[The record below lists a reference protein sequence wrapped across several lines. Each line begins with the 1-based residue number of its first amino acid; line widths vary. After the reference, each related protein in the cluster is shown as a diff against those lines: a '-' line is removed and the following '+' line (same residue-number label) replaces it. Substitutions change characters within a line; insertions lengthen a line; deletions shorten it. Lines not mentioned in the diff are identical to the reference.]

1 MALNCCHLKGGYI
14 MQNIIDQLTIFVA
27 EWGLKVIGAIVI
39 LIAGKFIAGLLRKL
53 VVKLL
58 TKSKTDPT
66 VISFAGNLVYFLILI
81 FTVVASI
88 GKLGVPMT
96 SFIAIIGAAGL
107 AIAFAMQ
114 GSLANFAAGV
124 LILVFRPFKLGDVIT
139 AAGVTGSVKEIQIF
153 ETILATP
160 DNIRITVPNGKI
172 YGDVIKNISAYDTR
186 RVDIT
191 VGISYD
197 SSMKKAQEILE
208 GLCKDDTRVLED
220 PAPTIAVA
228 ELADS
233 SVNFVVRPWTKKE
246 DYWAV
251 KFDLTR
257 QIKESFDANGIE
269 IPFPQQVVHMI
280 TEKQAD

>member
-1 MALNCCHLKGGYI
+1 MI
-14 MQNIIDQLTIFVA
+14 
-27 EWGLKVIGAIVI
+27 
-39 LIAGKFIAGLLRKL
+39 RKL
-53 VVKLL
+53 VTKLL
-58 TKSKTDPT
+58 TKAKTDPT
-66 VISFAGNLVYFLILI
+66 IITFAGNMVYFLILI
-81 FTVVASI
+81 FTVVAAL
-88 GKLGVPMT
+88 GNLGVPMT

-124 LILVFRPFKLGDVIT
+124 LILVFRPFKVGDVVT
-139 AAGVTGSVKEIQIF
+139 AAGVTGSIKEIQIF
-153 ETILATP
+153 KTILATP
-160 DNIRITVPNGKI
+160 DNIRITIPNGKI
-172 YGDVIKNISAYDTR
+172 YGDVIKNITAYDTR

-208 GLCKDDTRVLED
+208 GLCKDDDRVLED
-220 PAPTIAVA
+220 PVPAIAVA

-246 DYWAV
+246 DYWSV

-257 QIKESFDANGIE
+257 KIKESFDANGIE
-269 IPFPQQVVHMI
+269 IPFPQQVIHMVS
-280 TEKQAD
+280 EKPAS